1 MAAATRPQLEAGL
14 IELGLSQPHLAD
26 RLLAYLELLIKW
38 NRAFNLTAVRE
49 PAEMVRLLR
58 LEHLG
63 TPEGGGDPDVE

>member
-1 MAAATRPQLEAGL
+1 VLALCDRWHKTP
-14 IELGLSQPHLAD
+14 SQILA
-26 RLLAYLELLIKW
+26 
-38 NRAFNLTAVRE
+38 E